1 MQWGDPGLLRSGDA
15 EALHL
20 PPEGGLVDAEVARR
34 SRAVPAVSPEGR
46 DEELRLGVLE
56 RERFLA
62 VLLLAREEA
71 GRKMPAAYRPR
82 PAHHEGMFYRIL
94 EFADVARVV
103 VTHEECEG
111 VRRDARYLLRFEMVE
126 ALYEVVDEK
135 RDVLT
140 PFTQRRDVDRNDV
153 DAVEEVASELL
164 GLDSSPQ
171 PRGRPRAPCACRR
184 AVRTCHPAVP

>member
-20 PPEGGLVDAEVARR
+20 PPEGGLVDAEVAKF
-34 SRAVPAVSPEGR
+34 
-46 DEELRLGVLE
+46 LGVLE
-56 RERFLA
+56 RERVLA

-140 PFTQRRDVDRNDV
+140 PFTQRRDV
-153 DAVEEVASELL
+153 
-164 GLDSSPQ
+164 
-171 PRGRPRAPCACRR
+171 
-184 AVRTCHPAVP
+184 